1 MSGRGPIPNRP
12 AHSGV
17 SRRGGLAAG
26 ALVIA
31 VVAGLIGWL
40 AHTHTPGTRTV
51 TRTVQQ
57 SPASIHQDT
66 RAGALAAVASALNGA
81 ASGPPHSGHG
91 ELNYSG
97 DLLYRIKQY
106 SSNAALIETWHFAI
120 AAGNRLGVISDW
132 SLTDVRAKW
141 DGTEWRANGRM
152 QTAVADATP
161 PANGTTG
168 QASRSFGALLS
179 DFRRFPG
186 AP

>member
-1 MSGRGPIPNRP
+1 MPARGPIPNRP
-12 AHSGV
+12 ARSVASRSGARAV
-17 SRRGGLAAG
+17 GVLLIAVLAA
-26 ALVIA
+26 
-31 VVAGLIGWL
+31 LIGWL
-40 AHTHTPGTRTV
+40 VHTPGTRTV
-51 TRTVQQ
+51 TRTVKQQ
-57 SPASIHQDT
+57 PATVHQDT
-66 RAGALAAVASALNGA
+66 PAGALAAVAAALNGA

-106 SSNAALIETWHFAI
+106 SPSSAVIETWHFAI
-120 AAGNRLGVISDW
+120 AAGNPLGVISDW
-132 SLTDVRAKW
+132 SLTDVRARW
-141 DGTEWRANGRM
+141 DGTQWRANGRL
-152 QTAVADATP
+152 QTVVADATP